1 MAKAKAISSPV
12 ATGWSYANV
21 PPAQYA
27 AYTPP
32 QATPI
37 AQALADGGGGDQTR
51 PPFDFSTDPGYLAA
65 LAAEQAGSAQLDASM
80 RAAREQA
87 VVRFGD
93 PGLAAAFGIGDLSP
107 LTAAMAQQATT
118 SGISTLGQLNR
129 QRDLNQQTLQNQLA
143 AHGIIRSGDLGWRT
157 GQNQQ
162 NYAVDLYNAQ
172 QDVLDTL
179 ASAAASNVSGKQTLH
194 TNTVNALTKAYETYI
209 NDPKYYGMGSPAP
222 DTSQLPAVTPTTGS
236 QAAAPRKTA
245 VTQALTSPQA
255 TGYSY
260 AQT

>member
-1 MAKAKAISSPV
+1 MAKSPYYYGGGT
-12 ATGWSYANV
+12 ASAYV
-21 PPAQYA
+21 PPKPPPPPKPTYSAP

-32 QATPI
+32 QLPGFTAAPSTIQQYLAYGGTPPDTG
-37 AQALADGGGGDQTR
+37 DGGGGDGGGYQPQVVYQPPPR
-51 PPFDFSTDPGYLAA
+51 PAFDFSTDPGYLAA
-65 LAAEQAGSAQLDASM
+65 LAAEQAGSAQLDASL
-80 RAAREQA
+80 RATREQA

-172 QDVLDTL
+172 QGVLDQL
-179 ASAAASNVSGKQTLH
+179 ASAAASTASQKQTLH
-194 TNTVNALTKAYETYI
+194 TNVVNALTKA
-209 NDPKYYGMGSPAP
+209 
-222 DTSQLPAVTPTTGS
+222 
-236 QAAAPRKTA
+236 
-245 VTQALTSPQA
+245 
-255 TGYSY
+255 
-260 AQT
+260 

>member
-118 SGISTLGQLNR
+118 SGISTLAQLNR
-129 QRDLNQQTLQNQLA
+129 QRDLNQQNLQNQLA
-143 AHGIIRSGDLGWRT
+143 AHGLIRSGDLGWRT

-162 NYAVDLYNAQ
+162 NYAVNLYNQ
-172 QDVLDTL
+172 QQSVLDQL
-179 ASAAASNVSGKQTLH
+179 ASAAASTASQKQTLH
-194 TNTVNALTKAYETYI
+194 TNVVNALTKAYQTYVG
-209 NDPKYYGMGSPAP
+209 NPDYYGLAGTTPS
-222 DTSQLPAVTPTTGS
+222 PTTTTQA
-236 QAAAPRKTA
+236 QAAATPAPAPVAKA
-245 VTQALTSPQA
+245 
-255 TGYSY
+255 
-260 AQT
+260 